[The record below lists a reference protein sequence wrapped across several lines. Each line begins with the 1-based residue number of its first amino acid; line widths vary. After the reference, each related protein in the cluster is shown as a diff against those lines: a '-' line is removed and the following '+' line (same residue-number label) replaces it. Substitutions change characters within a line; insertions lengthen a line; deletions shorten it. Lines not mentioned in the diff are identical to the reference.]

1 MPTATRSSK
10 INISE
15 KNKTGKVAES
25 FSKNLIK
32 GDILYFYGPIGVG
45 KTTFIKYLINS
56 FQKMH
61 NQNLTEV
68 PSPTFN
74 LINEYKIGSLLIK
87 HCDLYRIIQSEELEN
102 IGIFEDI
109 ANQITLI
116 EWPEI
121 LKPIKS
127 QNTIELFFE
136 YEDDYNKRILSISSN
151 KNKKFLNEFK

>member
-1 MPTATRSSK
+1 
-10 INISE
+10 
-15 KNKTGKVAES
+15 
-25 FSKNLIK
+25 
-32 GDILYFYGPIGVG
+32 
-45 KTTFIKYLINS
+45 
-56 FQKMH
+56 MH

>member
-127 QNTIELFFE
+127 ENTIELFFE
-136 YEDDYNKRILSISSN
+136 YEDDYNKRILSVSSN

>member
-127 QNTIELFFE
+127 ENTIELFFE

>member
-136 YEDDYNKRILSISSN
+136 YEDDYNKRILSVSSN

>member
-32 GDILYFYGPIGVG
+32 GDILYFYGPVGVG

>member
-32 GDILYFYGPIGVG
+32 GDILYFYGPVGVG

-127 QNTIELFFE
+127 ENTIELFFE
-136 YEDDYNKRILSISSN
+136 YEDDYNKRILSVSSN